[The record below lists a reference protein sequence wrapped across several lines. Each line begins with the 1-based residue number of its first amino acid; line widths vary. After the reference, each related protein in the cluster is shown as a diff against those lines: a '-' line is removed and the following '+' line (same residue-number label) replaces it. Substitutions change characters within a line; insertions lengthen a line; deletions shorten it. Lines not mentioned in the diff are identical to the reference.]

1 MSKLFWRYKH
11 FVNPYVSYPALMIIV
26 LHGIDDNSGAGN
38 EFDDSSPEKSVPI
51 LAVVCNYHKCG
62 FRNRSQ
68 EV

>member
-1 MSKLFWRYKH
+1 
-11 FVNPYVSYPALMIIV
+11 MIIV